1 MSQLSP
7 FRYIKADQ
15 PCVTCDMR
23 KKNEIE
29 IAKDHCYFVGLR
41 VTLENEMSYRH
52 SLILADDYE
61 ALIAGIDEERRMILK
76 RQLATAAS
84 DIEPVFV
91 RNLLM
96 HEASL
101 IDSIEKIGISS
112 EIQKTLLR
120 RDDHRFT
127 VLGRSGSEQI
137 YLVHENA
144 QDALT
149 AMRLTRLHNINLAA
163 NDFQPLDVRHAH
175 PAAKEFDSLF
185 HQVANQFLILLESS
199 RRIGHQH

>member
-1 MSQLSP
+1 MPQPTP
-7 FRYIKADQ
+7 FRYLKTGQ
-15 PCVTCDMR
+15 PCVTRDMR
-23 KKNEIE
+23 KKHEKK
-29 IAKDHCYFVGLR
+29 IARDHCYFVGFR
-41 VTLENEMSYRH
+41 VTLENEMRYQH
-52 SLILADDYE
+52 SQILADDYE

-96 HEASL
+96 HEANM

-127 VLGRSGSEQI
+127 VLGRSGNEQI
-137 YLVHENA
+137 YLAHENA

-163 NDFQPLDVRHAH
+163 KDFQPLDVRHAH

-185 HQVANQFLILLESS
+185 HQVADGFMKLVGDSYRAGYVN
-199 RRIGHQH
+199 